1 MYRPVVVSEGHFDQS
16 ETMYY
21 AYKKIKEHREKKRAQ
36 AVEEASAALPSGG
49 DIEGDPLGGNDPV
62 AVEEKKEE
70 DWLSPSASVPAD
82 NDPLLTGIPNS
93 AENRKSKRYSWYAL
107 LLSGFALAI
116 DFTAAMM
123 SIQTFYY
130 ALNGPKR
137 LYGLT
142 FGSYDLTA
150 LLAAPCLGFVCDR
163 YSIYKVLLLIC
174 FLFNGAGNLI
184 YAFSYLGD
192 AWYMMLIARCVA
204 GIGAAA
210 LSLGSTYIA
219 QTTTMEQ
226 RQTRLV
232 SYRVSQTLAR
242 MFGPWIG
249 YFFLGLPSVNS
260 SSSTALKVFNW
271 YTIPGW
277 VAVCIIVLV
286 IGIVAFLF
294 VDPSNENEHYV
305 RENHSTKDESVEEKK
320 SEAERKKTFQY
331 FVGMWLFI
339 AFASVFLQFGYYS
352 NLFALFAGQYHDI
365 TDQVGQ
371 WKVFIGIGAG
381 AVFGS
386 VLYRTGVKAMP
397 RIFDER
403 IVVIVSSWLMMVVYL
418 LVIPYGG
425 ATSVPPAGT
434 FYASTA
440 IFGIAVVLFFPSL
453 EAFFS
458 KKITQ
463 YQDVVGENIGK
474 LLGVYYMAVSG
485 GRFAGPLVIGAVTF
499 IATPSGQV
507 GYCANGESVGSD
519 GSPICDGDTSTS
531 CAIFPDVYYVE
542 GCVLKHAIPV
552 YSVFAGVSG
561 LLAILIMVIVKRHW
575 NYKK

>member
-1 MYRPVVVSEGHFDQS
+1 MF
-16 ETMYY
+16 Y
-21 AYKKIKEHREKKRAQ
+21 AYKKIKKHVEKKKRAQ
-36 AVEEASAALPSGG
+36 AVQEAPATRPSG
-49 DIEGDPLGGNDPV
+49 DDDVEGNTPLGGHDP
-62 AVEEKKEE
+62 APQEGKGEENL
-70 DWLSPSASVPAD
+70 DWLSDSAKIPVD

-93 AENRKSKRYSWYAL
+93 AENRKSKRNSWNAL
-107 LLSGFALAI
+107 LISGFALAI

-130 ALNGPKR
+130 VLNGPKR

-150 LLAAPCLGFVCDR
+150 LLAAPCLGFMSDR
-163 YSIYKVLLLIC
+163 FHIYKVLFMMC

-192 AWYMMLIARCVA
+192 AWYMMLIARLVA

-210 LSLGSTYIA
+210 LSLGSSYIA
-219 QTTTMEQ
+219 STTTMEQ
-226 RQTRLV
+226 RQMRLV

-249 YFFLGLPSVNS
+249 YLFLGLPSVNS
-260 SSSTALKVFNW
+260 SSSTTLKVFNW

-277 VAVCIIVLV
+277 VAVFIIVLV

-305 RENHSTKDESVEEKK
+305 RENLAKKDEAMEKEKK
-320 SEAERKKTFQY
+320 GESDRRRTFQY
-331 FVGMWLFI
+331 LVAIWLFI

-397 RIFDER
+397 KIFDER
-403 IVVIVSSWLMMVVYL
+403 IIVIVSSWLMMVVYL

-425 ATSVPPAGT
+425 ATSVPPDGT

-440 IFGIAVVLFFPSL
+440 IFGIAIVLFFPSL

-458 KKITQ
+458 KKISQ

-474 LLGVYYMAVSG
+474 LLGIYYMAVSG

-507 GYCANGESVGSD
+507 NYCANGESIGSD

-552 YSVFAGVSG
+552 YSAFAGVAG
-561 LLAILIMVIVKRHW
+561 LLAILIMIIVKRHW
-575 NYKK
+575 SYGS

>member
-1 MYRPVVVSEGHFDQS
+1 MF
-16 ETMYY
+16 Y
-21 AYKKIKEHREKKRAQ
+21 AYKKIKKHVEKKKRAQ
-36 AVEEASAALPSGG
+36 AEGKGEENL
-49 DIEGDPLGGNDPV
+49 
-62 AVEEKKEE
+62 
-70 DWLSPSASVPAD
+70 DWLSDSAKIPVD

-93 AENRKSKRYSWYAL
+93 AENRKSKRNSWYAL
-107 LLSGFALAI
+107 LISGFALAI

-130 ALNGPKR
+130 VLNGPKR

-150 LLAAPCLGFVCDR
+150 LLAAPCLGFVSDR
-163 YSIYKVLLLIC
+163 FRVYKVLFMMC

-192 AWYMMLIARCVA
+192 AWYMMLIARLVA

-210 LSLGSTYIA
+210 LSLGSSYIA
-219 QTTTMEQ
+219 STTTMEQ

-260 SSSTALKVFNW
+260 SSSTTLKVFNW

-277 VAVCIIVLV
+277 VAVFIIVLV

-305 RENHSTKDESVEEKK
+305 RENLAKKDGSMEEKK
-320 SEAERKKTFQY
+320 GESERRRTFQY
-331 FVGMWLFI
+331 LVAIWLFI

-397 RIFDER
+397 KIFDER
-403 IVVIVSSWLMMVVYL
+403 IIVIVSSWLMWL
-418 LVIPYGG
+418 
-425 ATSVPPAGT
+425 S
-434 FYASTA
+434 
-440 IFGIAVVLFFPSL
+440 
-453 EAFFS
+453 
-458 KKITQ
+458 
-463 YQDVVGENIGK
+463 
-474 LLGVYYMAVSG
+474 
-485 GRFAGPLVIGAVTF
+485 
-499 IATPSGQV
+499 
-507 GYCANGESVGSD
+507 
-519 GSPICDGDTSTS
+519 IC
-531 CAIFPDVYYVE
+531 
-542 GCVLKHAIPV
+542 
-552 YSVFAGVSG
+552 
-561 LLAILIMVIVKRHW
+561 W
-575 NYKK
+575 